1 MRVRGYVEKTC
12 RVTGEGEVH
21 VVASS
26 LPSLR
31 GNKTLPSVSSCSWRK
46 IAVVMEGLPMRWSNE
61 GVLGW
66 GLTVGSGK
74 EKSGVE
80 EALLLRTGVEVE
92 RALASQEEV

>member
-1 MRVRGYVEKTC
+1 MRGYVEKTC
-12 RVTGEGEVH
+12 RVTGEGEMH
-21 VVASS
+21 VGVSSS

-46 IAVVMEGLPMRWSNE
+46 IAVVMEGLPMRWSDE

-74 EKSGVE
+74 EKRGVE